1 VVGAPER
8 VYRLVTSTP
17 QRLNMDVLAA
27 LCDILGCGPQDLIEV
42 DAKFDTG
49 IPPMADQYEVILVD
63 RGAWVT
69 PTGARICYTQ
79 EGARQL
85 QHDPGQ
91 PHRQPAAQQQP
102 GAEHHLQRA
111 HRRHRHVGIHS
122 SVPVM
127 LGCRVQT

>member
-1 VVGAPER
+1 LVLREQ

-69 PTGARICYTQ
+69 PTGARICSTAGVVVAAPLVLHAQ
-79 EGARQL
+79 RQRHRPGQRDQEKTRAEFAREGAVSSS
-85 QHDPGQ
+85 
-91 PHRQPAAQQQP
+91 PAATL
-102 GAEHHLQRA
+102 HLE
-111 HRRHRHVGIHS
+111 G
-122 SVPVM
+122 
-127 LGCRVQT
+127 